1 MTILK
6 SKKRA
11 EELESK
17 GQANAYDRTLLLGG
31 CLDGMIVLFEWQNDS
46 APGKVS
52 FKVEVR
58 RNRYAQ
64 RT

>member
-6 SKKRA
+6 SKKSA

-17 GQANAYDRTLLLGG
+17 GQTNAYDRTLLLGG

-58 RNRYAQ
+58 RHGYAQ
-64 RT
+64 WT